1 MNRARIRVCMRLLV
15 AAGLLVSAQPGSVL
29 ADEAPTAGAAHGL
42 EVSADI
48 ALSSLQ
54 SLADGHL
61 QKMADAMH
69 LLATSEAARF
79 ADWDSIK
86 GPFAELARRNAAAL
100 NWFALPDGSY
110 WSLQDGKE
118 PGNLSGR
125 DYFPRVLGGETMLGS
140 LVYSTATGKPVAI
153 VAVPVTGPDGA
164 VAGVLGASVYLD
176 ELSDVIRRQM
186 GVDEGWIFY
195 SFDHTGLVALI
206 WDRELIF
213 FEPRK
218 SGDAGLEQAFDDML
232 SAEHGVVR
240 YTFRDTE
247 RTVAFRKSPLTGWWY
262 AFGVVR

>member
-1 MNRARIRVCMRLLV
+1 MNMARIRALVPLLA
-15 AAGLLVSAQPGSVL
+15 AAGLLASTQPGGVL
-29 ADEAPTAGAAHGL
+29 AGEADTTGEAHGF
-42 EVSADI
+42 EVSADV

-54 SLADGHL
+54 SLSDGHL

-69 LLATSEAARF
+69 MLAASEAARS
-79 ADWDSIK
+79 ADWGRIK
-86 GPFAELARRNAAAL
+86 APFAELAQRNAAAL

-125 DYFPRVLGGETMLGS
+125 DYFPRVLGGETVLGS

-164 VAGVLGASVYLD
+164 VAGVLGASLYLD

-206 WDRELIF
+206 WDRGLIF
-213 FEPRK
+213 FEPLK
-218 SGDAGLEQAFDDML
+218 AGDEGLEKAFEHML
-232 SAEHGVVR
+232 SADHGVVS
-240 YTFRDTE
+240 YTFRDAE
-247 RTVAFRKSPLTGWWY
+247 RTVVFRKSRLTGWWY